1 MNYKK
6 YIFSLL
12 LMVPVSICTQAQQ
25 SNAPGLQVVLRL
37 EPSTD
42 IINSI
47 SDEALQTGQRLM
59 NAADSN
65 QLLSI
70 IADCNIALDR
80 KSLAPFKS
88 ADAGYNGSIN
98 ETFAIRDKIYQVP
111 TEEQMA
117 VLIPK
122 FQGVPVRFDN
132 GSKVDN
138 NPETVQWLSGQKLSC
153 YSDYKSNG
161 RNIVYALRFKG
172 LDEKGH
178 LGDRSHL
185 YAYRYFLNN
194 GMLSISTVF
203 VGDNPMIKNVKD
215 VDDETWWSSQKN
227 AYRRYLPLTGNCTEY
242 LLRNSSSR
250 VVITP
255 QTMNV
260 TDQFSSVP
268 ACVRP
273 YYNRQA
279 SVDSIQSFIHY
290 NIYGENVN
298 VSRLVDPSEL
308 TIVSP
313 VGAHAQIFVRSSP
326 EATSL
331 EYEGGNFPY
340 GKISSTRKK
349 PGTTIF
355 DILFNKNTLDTA
367 RTMIFSLKMK
377 QHPNR
382 NAKIIVTQ
390 PGLDIPDFTDS
401 IPADYLSEE
410 NVSATGSWKDTKDD
424 NFGYFSF
431 EDAVDAA
438 NIEDEN
444 GNDYHLPTQQELTC
458 ILPQDTIMLN
468 EPVHEVNKAE
478 KISFGDY
485 QDYQV
490 VSEYYGK
497 GDGTLYAF
505 RFKGDNFHCAFR
517 YRFVKGEGLHI
528 DILPFKTTKDF
539 SMEDLEQEE
548 TFERKDVYR
557 FLLPACG
564 GNDGEDFGNSG
575 ELWTSTKVDRNL
587 AVAYFYND
595 EMIGSKLESTDV
607 TLAVRPFIGEQPK
620 IEEFDQPVVQHAAPR
635 VIKHRAV
642 APVRRRVVSKPKAR
656 MRRPAPN
663 HNSSGNSRNNHILII
678 DKTK

>member
-1 MNYKK
+1 M
-6 YIFSLL
+6 
-12 LMVPVSICTQAQQ
+12 
-25 SNAPGLQVVLRL
+25 
-37 EPSTD
+37 
-42 IINSI
+42 
-47 SDEALQTGQRLM
+47 QTGQRLM

-65 QLLSI
+65 QPLSI

-98 ETFAIRDKIYQVP
+98 ETFAIRNKIYRVP

-122 FQGVPVRFDN
+122 FQGVPVRFDD
-132 GSKVDN
+132 GSKVEN

-185 YAYRYFLNN
+185 YAYRYLLNN
-194 GMLSISTVF
+194 GMLSISAVF
-203 VGDNPMIKNVKD
+203 VGDNPKIKSVKD
-215 VDDETWWSSQKN
+215 VDDENWWSSQKN

-255 QTMNV
+255 QTMDI
-260 TDQFSSVP
+260 TDHFNPVP

-273 YYNRQA
+273 YYDRQA

-290 NIYGENVN
+290 NICGENVD

-313 VGAHAQIFVRSSP
+313 VGAHAQIFVRSNP

-331 EYEGGNFPY
+331 EYEGGHFPY

-349 PGTTIF
+349 PGMTIY

-367 RTMIFSLKMK
+367 RTMTFSLKMK

-390 PGLDIPDFTDS
+390 SGLDIPDFTDS

-468 EPVHEVNKAE
+468 EPVHEINKAE
-478 KISFGDY
+478 KISFGEY
-485 QDYQV
+485 QDYQI

-505 RFKGDNFHCAFR
+505 RYKGDNFHCAFR

-528 DILPFKTTKDF
+528 DILPYKTTKDF
-539 SMEDLEQEE
+539 SMEDLEKEE

-557 FLLPACG
+557 YLLPACG

-575 ELWTSTKVDRNL
+575 ELWTSTKVARNL

-595 EMIGSKLESTDV
+595 EMIGSKQESTDV

-620 IEEFDQPVVQHAAPR
+620 IEEFDQPVVQHAVPR

-642 APVRRRVVSKPKAR
+642 APVRRRVAKPKAR

-663 HNSSGNSRNNHILII
+663 HNSAGNSRNNHILII

>member
-1 MNYKK
+1 
-6 YIFSLL
+6 
-12 LMVPVSICTQAQQ
+12 
-25 SNAPGLQVVLRL
+25 
-37 EPSTD
+37 
-42 IINSI
+42 
-47 SDEALQTGQRLM
+47 
-59 NAADSN
+59 
-65 QLLSI
+65 
-70 IADCNIALDR
+70 
-80 KSLAPFKS
+80 
-88 ADAGYNGSIN
+88 
-98 ETFAIRDKIYQVP
+98 
-111 TEEQMA
+111 
-117 VLIPK
+117 
-122 FQGVPVRFDN
+122 
-132 GSKVDN
+132 
-138 NPETVQWLSGQKLSC
+138 
-153 YSDYKSNG
+153 
-161 RNIVYALRFKG
+161 
-172 LDEKGH
+172 
-178 LGDRSHL
+178 
-185 YAYRYFLNN
+185 
-194 GMLSISTVF
+194 MLSISTVF

-367 RTMIFSLKMK
+367 RTMTFSLKMK

>member
-25 SNAPGLQVVLRL
+25 SKAPGFQVVLTL

-42 IINSI
+42 IINTI

-59 NAADSN
+59 NEADSN
-65 QLLSI
+65 QPLSI

-98 ETFAIRDKIYQVP
+98 ETFTIRNKIYQVP

-122 FQGVPVRFDN
+122 FQGVPVRFDD
-132 GSKVDN
+132 GSKVEN

-185 YAYRYFLNN
+185 YAYRYLLNN
-194 GMLSISTVF
+194 GMLSVSAVF
-203 VGDNPMIKNVKD
+203 VGDNPKIKGVKD
-215 VDDETWWSSQKN
+215 IDDENWWISQKN
-227 AYRRYLPLTGNCTEY
+227 AYRRHLPLTGNCTEY

-255 QTMNV
+255 QTMDI
-260 TDQFSSVP
+260 TDHFVPVP

-273 YYNRQA
+273 YYDRQA

-290 NIYGENVN
+290 DISGENVAVN
-298 VSRLVDPSEL
+298 RLVDPSEL
-308 TIVSP
+308 TIEP
-313 VGAHAQIFVRSSP
+313 VGAHAQIFVRSNP

-331 EYEGGNFPY
+331 EYEGGDFPY
-340 GKISSTRKK
+340 GKISNTRKS
-349 PGTTIF
+349 PGTTIY

-367 RTMIFSLKMK
+367 RTMTFSLKMK

-382 NAKIIVTQ
+382 DAKITVTQ
-390 PGLDIPDFTDS
+390 PGLDIPEFTDS

-424 NFGYFSF
+424 NFGYFPF

-444 GNDYHLPTQQELTC
+444 GNDYHLPTLQELTC
-458 ILPQDTIMLN
+458 ILPQDTIMLK
-468 EPVHEVNKAE
+468 EPVHEVNKDE

-485 QDYQV
+485 QDYPV

-505 RFKGDNFHCAFR
+505 RYKTDNFHCAFR

-528 DILPFKTTKDF
+528 DILPYKNDRDF
-539 SMEDLEQEE
+539 SMEDLEKEE

-557 FLLPACG
+557 YLLPACG
-564 GNDGEDFGNSG
+564 GNGGEGFGNSG
-575 ELWTSTKVDRNL
+575 ELWTSTKVARNL

-595 EMIGSKLESTDV
+595 EMIGSKRESTDAV
-607 TLAVRPFIGEQPK
+607 LAVRPFIGEQPK
-620 IEEFDQPVVQHAAPR
+620 IEEFDQPAVQHAAPR

-642 APVRRRVVSKPKAR
+642 APDRRRVAKPKAR

-663 HNSSGNSRNNHILII
+663 RNSSGNSRNNHILII

>member
-260 TDQFSSVP
+260 TDQFSPVP

-367 RTMIFSLKMK
+367 RTMTFSLKMK

>member
-367 RTMIFSLKMK
+367 RTMTFSLKMK

>member
-12 LMVPVSICTQAQQ
+12 LMVSVSICTQAQQ

-80 KSLAPFKS
+80 KSLAAFKS

-260 TDQFSSVP
+260 TDQFSPVP

-367 RTMIFSLKMK
+367 RTMTFSLKMK

-595 EMIGSKLESTDV
+595 KMIGSKLENTDA

-620 IEEFDQPVVQHAAPR
+620 IEEFDQPVVQHAVPR

>member
-25 SNAPGLQVVLRL
+25 SNAPGFQVVLRL
-37 EPSTD
+37 APSTD

-47 SDEALQTGQRLM
+47 SDEAMQTGQRLM

-65 QLLSI
+65 QPLSI

-80 KSLAPFKS
+80 KSLASFKS
-88 ADAGYNGSIN
+88 ADVGYNGSIN
-98 ETFAIRDKIYQVP
+98 ETFSIRNKIYQVP

-122 FQGVPVRFDN
+122 FHGVPVRFDD
-132 GSKVDN
+132 GSKVEK

-185 YAYRYFLNN
+185 YAYRYLLNN
-194 GMLSISTVF
+194 GMLSISAVF
-203 VGDNPMIKNVKD
+203 VGDNPKIKNVKD
-215 VDDETWWSSQKN
+215 VDDENWWSSQKN

-255 QTMNV
+255 QTMDI
-260 TDQFSSVP
+260 TDHFVPVP

-273 YYNRQA
+273 YYDRQA

-290 NIYGENVN
+290 DISGENVAVN
-298 VSRLVDPSEL
+298 RLVDPSEL
-308 TIVSP
+308 TIEP
-313 VGAHAQIFVRSSP
+313 VGAHAQIFVRSNP

-331 EYEGGNFPY
+331 EYEGGDFPY
-340 GKISSTRKK
+340 GKISNTRKR
-349 PGTTIF
+349 PGTTIY

-367 RTMIFSLKMK
+367 RTMTFLLKMK

-382 NAKIIVTQ
+382 DAKITVTQ

-410 NVSATGSWKDTKDD
+410 NVSDTGSWKDTKDD

-444 GNDYHLPTQQELTC
+444 GNNYHLPTQQELTC

-468 EPVHEVNKAE
+468 EPVHEVNKE
-478 KISFGDY
+478 ENISFGEY
-485 QDYQV
+485 QDYPV
-490 VSEYYGK
+490 VSKYYGK

-505 RFKGDNFHCAFR
+505 RYKDDNFHCAFR

-528 DILPFKTTKDF
+528 DILPYKTTKDF
-539 SMEDLEQEE
+539 SMKDLEKEE

-564 GNDGEDFGNSG
+564 GNGGEDYGNSG
-575 ELWTSTKVDRNL
+575 ELWTSTKVASNL

-595 EMIGSKLESTDV
+595 EMIGSKRESTDAV
-607 TLAVRPFIGEQPK
+607 LAVRPFIGEQPK
-620 IEEFDQPVVQHAAPR
+620 IEEFDQPAVQHAAPR
-635 VIKHRAV
+635 VIKRRAV
-642 APVRRRVVSKPKAR
+642 APDRRRVAKPKAR